1 MLLKYFYCLIFFLNF
16 SGLKS
21 HNKNT
26 DNYSI
31 GQSFRELKLSKKN
44 SLNNAK
50 NLLLISGDK
59 YGIITDYFNG
69 LEQSQLEVQLAIR
82 YVLPVEK
89 IDALNIVKNHTANR
103 LNYRYKATSN
113 VFSKKSEQTFN
124 ERTYS
129 GPMGMGLSKSYET
142 KDERVCI
149 YNVIEGQ
156 KTIRFDKKIL
166 KCPEKPSK

>member
-1 MLLKYFYCLIFFLNF
+1 M
-16 SGLKS
+16 
-21 HNKNT
+21 
-26 DNYSI
+26 
-31 GQSFRELKLSKKN
+31 
-44 SLNNAK
+44 
-50 NLLLISGDK
+50 
-59 YGIITDYFNG
+59 
-69 LEQSQLEVQLAIR
+69 
-82 YVLPVEK
+82 LPVEK

-142 KDERVCI
+142 KDEKVCI

>member
-26 DNYSI
+26 DNYLI

-44 SLNNAK
+44 SLKNEK
-50 NLLLISGDK
+50 NLLLICGDR

-113 VFSKKSEQTFN
+113 VFAKKSEQTFN

-142 KDERVCI
+142 KDEKVCI

-166 KCPEKPSK
+166 KCPEKPPK

>member
-1 MLLKYFYCLIFFLNF
+1 MFLKFLFCLIFLLNF

-31 GQSFRELKLSKKN
+31 GQSFRDLKLSKKN
-44 SLNNAK
+44 SLNNEI
-50 NLLLISGDK
+50 NLFLLSSDR
-59 YGIITDYFNG
+59 YGIITVHSNG
-69 LEQSQLEVQLAIR
+69 LDQSHLEAQLAIK
-82 YVLPVEK
+82 YVLPIAK
-89 IDALNIVKNHTANR
+89 IDALNIVKDYTANR

-113 VFSKKSEQTFN
+113 IFSKKSEQTFN
-124 ERTYS
+124 ERSYS

-142 KDERVCI
+142 KDEKVCI
-149 YNVIEGQ
+149 YNLIEGQ

-166 KCPEKPSK
+166 KCPKRPPK